1 MSGILDDAPF
11 ASDVYF
17 VQDPVVAVAA
27 DPQEE
32 CLRLTL
38 RDLATIRSTGERRR
52 MQMIFHCETMQC
64 FIASGD
70 GR

>member
-1 MSGILDDAPF
+1 VSGILDDAPF
-11 ASDVYF
+11 VSDVYF

-27 DPQEE
+27 DPWEE
-32 CLRLTL
+32 SLRLTL

-52 MQMIFHCETMQC
+52 KQMIFQRETMRC
-64 FIASGD
+64 FVASGD